1 MTLSQ
6 YLTVIAIAGLLA
18 WVGLVLVLFRMNPD
32 TGGSIALFLFYASLF
47 LASVT
52 TLTLVG
58 FGIRRLIDRE
68 TLPVR
73 QIGVAARQAV
83 LFGLLVVVLFLLLGT
98 GFFAWWHV
106 PLLLL
111 FTGAIEYFFLAA
123 STQ

>member
-6 YLTVIAIAGLLA
+6 YLTIIAIAGLLA
-18 WVGLVLVLFRMNPD
+18 WVGLVLVLFRMTPE
-32 TGGSIALFLFYASLF
+32 TSIALFLFYSSLF
-47 LASVT
+47 LASVA

-58 FGIRRLIDRE
+58 FGIRRLIDRQ
-68 TLPVR
+68 TLAVR

-83 LFGLLVVVLFLLLGT
+83 LFGMFIVVVFLLLGT

-111 FTGAIEYFFLAA
+111 FLGAIEYFFLASA
-123 STQ
+123 T